1 MLFILVYRRVW
12 LIGACAY
19 CMQHSTYKYVVISS
33 ILEPDHDK
41 SNLNGGAMYLHKSVV
56 RGHHSIIYKRL

>member
-1 MLFILVYRRVW
+1 MLFILVYCRVW

-19 CMQHSTYKYVVISS
+19 CMQHISRWF
-33 ILEPDHDK
+33 ILEPDHSK
-41 SNLNGGAMYLHKSVV
+41 SNLDGGAVYLHKSVV